1 MASLTWWGAT
11 GEADP
16 VEPMD
21 LIELERNMLMTM
33 PGGWKMSQIEPAQP
47 ATTYAEFKKEILN
60 EIARCGAPTGGGSVP
75 VGRAVSLRAAGSSRG
90 RRTSRRQGP

>member
-1 MASLTWWGAT
+1 MLSAAEAAANFAGILYTDAPPA
-11 GEADP
+11 GEAEA

-21 LIELERNMLMTM
+21 LIELERNMLLTM

-60 EIARCGAPTGGGSVP
+60 EIAEGPSAEELAFPI
-75 VGRAVSLRAAGSSRG
+75 SR
-90 RRTSRRQGP
+90 